1 MKKAIS
7 EIKWVATVRAHD
19 KPENDICN
27 IGVQQFEN
35 EYYDTKFFDLVADN
49 GDDISQGGFTTEE
62 KAIEAIFKLWGQW
75 ETFEAIDAE

>member
-7 EIKWVATVRAHD
+7 EIKWVAAINGD
-19 KPENDICN
+19 D
-27 IGVQQFEN
+27 QFEN
-35 EYYDTKFFDLVADN
+35 DVIRIGIQKFEDDYNDKIFFDLVADN